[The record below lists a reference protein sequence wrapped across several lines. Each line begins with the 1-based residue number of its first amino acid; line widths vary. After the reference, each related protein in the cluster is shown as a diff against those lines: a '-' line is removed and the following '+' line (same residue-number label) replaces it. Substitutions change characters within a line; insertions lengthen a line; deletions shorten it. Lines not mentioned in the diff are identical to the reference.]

1 MYLTHFV
8 VIPSSESSSIP
19 TSKVLSPLPWS
30 SLRLFS
36 SSKHSQSIPIQRPRS
51 LWNFIV
57 YMVVAF
63 TWQLHGVLYHFLYVK
78 WKLLSR
84 VQFFATPWTIQ
95 SIEFFRRSLLQGI
108 FQIEGLNPG
117 LLHCRWI
124 LYQLS
129 HQGSPRILEWVAYP
143 FPGDLPDPGIK
154 PGSPALQASSLP
166 AELWGKPISHILIP
180 QRTNSWLTQSIPL
193 GTEPTGGKL
202 QDSLVLI
209 GWGGRGS
216 GAIVD
221 LGERLELGSGNSA
234 AGISWGLGSPGI
246 EPGEVPCG
254 LPLCTAHG
262 LQWGSMSGEYAVI

>member
-1 MYLTHFV
+1 MEIFVIHHIAQLTYYTSSYPEP
-8 VIPSSESSSIP
+8 PSTTEPAWIRESY
-19 TSKVLSPLPWS
+19 TDTRRKSKSKS
-30 SLRLFS
+30 HSAMSDSLRPLRLY
-36 SSKHSQSIPIQRPRS
+36 RP
-51 LWNFIV
+51 WNFPGQN
-57 YMVVAF
+57 
-63 TWQLHGVLYHFLYVK
+63 TGVGS
-78 WKLLSR
+78 LS
-84 VQFFATPWTIQ
+84 F
-95 SIEFFRRSLLQGI
+95 LQGI
-108 FQIEGLNPG
+108 FPTQGLNPG

-180 QRTNSWLTQSIPL
+180 QRINSWLTQSIPL

-202 QDSLVLI
+202 RDSLVLI

-234 AGISWGLGSPGI
+234 EPAFPGAWAALALSLGRCRVGSPSVQPMVSSG
-246 EPGEVPCG
+246 V
-254 LPLCTAHG
+254 LCQENMLLFKLISTLG
-262 LQWGSMSGEYAVI
+262 P